1 MFRTAVLLVALV
13 APAAFA
19 AEPSWIEESNRHAQ
33 ILLDVMARYSAES
46 AASFGVEGHDSE
58 IFDLK
63 PKFSERLEADLAA
76 ASAKLEQVRGS
87 ASDPLVRRDLDIL
100 IGAARDQQHSAEL
113 SRQLTLPFFDLGQAV
128 FRGFQDLLD
137 ARIPK
142 SRQKAALT
150 RLHRYAG
157 AEKGY
162 EPITVLARARYE
174 EQAGNAQLIGP
185 WIVEAQQYLDN
196 QPRYLDGI
204 QKLLEE
210 SGLKGWQKDLKALR
224 AQFDEYGKWVSATVL
239 PRARKTNQLPAELY
253 ADALKRYGVQME
265 PREIMVRALAS
276 YQQTRSEM
284 QPLARRIA
292 EERKW
297 TKTAAQGCANAAGAG
312 CAGAADYRDVIREL
326 KKQRI
331 PDDQLLTFYTKRLEQ
346 IEAII
351 GRENLV
357 TLPNRKAVIRLATL
371 AESAAGPAPHIDPP
385 RLIGN
390 TGEPA
395 EFVLPTSNPNAAPGS
410 VMDDF
415 NYDAIAWT
423 LTAHEARPG
432 HELQFASMLE
442 HGVSTARV
450 VFALN
455 SANVEGWALYAEAEL
470 KQYVPPEGQLGA
482 LQMRM
487 MREARAFLDPMLNL
501 GLIQP
506 ADAKRFL
513 MEEVMLSEP
522 MAKQEVDRYTFD
534 APGQATSYFY
544 GYSRLNAL
552 RTRIELALAGRL
564 DVHRYHDFIVAQGP
578 LPFDLLE
585 QAVEQEFLKGTPGT
599 GQSLK

>member
-1 MFRTAVLLVALV
+1 MFRAAVLILALA

-19 AEPSWIEESNRHAQ
+19 AQPSWIEESNKNAQ
-33 ILLDVMARYSAES
+33 ILLEVMARYNAE
-46 AASFGVEGHDSE
+46 AAATFGVEGHDAE

-63 PKFSERLEADLAA
+63 PQFSERQEGDLGTAIA
-76 ASAKLEQVRGS
+76 RLEQLRGS

-100 IGAARDQQHSAEL
+100 IGAARDQKRSLEL
-113 SRQLTLPFFDLGQAV
+113 NRQLTLPFFDLGQAV
-128 FRGFQDLLD
+128 FGGFQNLLD
-137 ARIPK
+137 ARVPK
-142 SRQKAALT
+142 ERQKAALT
-150 RLHRYAG
+150 RLHRYVG
-157 AEKGY
+157 AERGY
-162 EPITVLARARYE
+162 EPIATLARKRYE
-174 EQAGNAQLIGP
+174 EQAGDAKLIGP
-185 WIVEAQQYLDN
+185 WTVEAQQYLDN

-210 SGLKGWQKDLKALR
+210 SGLKGWQKDMQALR
-224 AQFDEYGKWVSATVL
+224 KQLTEYGQWATATVL

-253 ADALKRYGVQME
+253 ADNLKRFGVQMD
-265 PREIMVRALAS
+265 PREIMSRALSS
-276 YQQTRSEM
+276 YQQTRSEIE
-284 QPLARRIA
+284 PLARRIA

-297 TKTAAQGCANAAGAG
+297 AKT
-312 CAGAADYRDVIREL
+312 DYRDVIREL

-331 PDDQLLTFYTKRLEQ
+331 PDDQLLQLYTGRLEQ
-346 IEAII
+346 IEAIVR
-351 GRENLV
+351 RENLV
-357 TLPNRKAVIRLATL
+357 TLPTRKAAIRLATL
-371 AESAAGPAPHIDPP
+371 AESAASPAPHIDPP

-395 EFVLPTSNPNAAPGS
+395 EFVLPTSNPNAAPGT

-442 HGVSTARV
+442 QGVSTARV

-455 SANVEGWALYAEAEL
+455 SANVEGWALYAEAVL
-470 KQYVPPEGQLGA
+470 KKYLPPEGQLGA

-501 GLIQP
+501 GMIEP
-506 ADAKRFL
+506 EAAKRFL

-522 MAKQEVDRYTFD
+522 MAKQEVDRYTFQ

-544 GYSRLNAL
+544 GYSRLNAV
-552 RTRIELALAGRL
+552 RTRLELALAGKF
-564 DVHRYHDFIVAQGP
+564 DEHRYHDFIVAQGP

-585 QAVEQEFLKGTPGT
+585 QSVNEEFLGK
-599 GQSLK
+599 

>member
-1 MFRTAVLLVALV
+1 MFRAAVLILALA

-19 AEPSWIEESNRHAQ
+19 AQPSWIEESNKNAQ
-33 ILLDVMARYSAES
+33 ILLEVMARYNAE
-46 AASFGVEGHDSE
+46 AAATFGVEGHDAE

-63 PKFSERLEADLAA
+63 PQFSERQEADLGTAIA
-76 ASAKLEQVRGS
+76 RLEQLRGS

-100 IGAARDQQHSAEL
+100 IGAARDQKRSLEL
-113 SRQLTLPFFDLGQAV
+113 NRQLTLPFFDLGQAV
-128 FRGFQDLLD
+128 FGGFQNLLD
-137 ARIPK
+137 ARVPK
-142 SRQKAALT
+142 ERQKAALT
-150 RLHRYAG
+150 RLHRYVG
-157 AEKGY
+157 AERGY
-162 EPITVLARARYE
+162 EPIATLARKRYE
-174 EQAGNAQLIGP
+174 EQAGDAKLIGP
-185 WIVEAQQYLDN
+185 WTVEAQQYLDN

-210 SGLKGWQKDLKALR
+210 SGLKGWQKDMQALR
-224 AQFDEYGKWVSATVL
+224 KQLTEYGQWATATVL

-253 ADALKRYGVQME
+253 ADNLKRFGVQMD
-265 PREIMVRALAS
+265 PREIMSRALSS
-276 YQQTRSEM
+276 YQQTRSEIE
-284 QPLARRIA
+284 PLARRIA

-297 TKTAAQGCANAAGAG
+297 AKT
-312 CAGAADYRDVIREL
+312 DYRDVIREL

-331 PDDQLLTFYTKRLEQ
+331 PDDQLLQLYTGRLEQ
-346 IEAII
+346 IEAIVR
-351 GRENLV
+351 RENLV
-357 TLPNRKAVIRLATL
+357 TLPTRKAAIRLATL
-371 AESAAGPAPHIDPP
+371 AESAASPAPHIDPP

-395 EFVLPTSNPNAAPGS
+395 EFVLPTSNPNAAPGT

-442 HGVSTARV
+442 QGVSTARV

-455 SANVEGWALYAEAEL
+455 SANVEGWALYAEAVL
-470 KQYVPPEGQLGA
+470 KKYLPPEGQLGA

-501 GLIQP
+501 GMIEP
-506 ADAKRFL
+506 EAAKRFL
-513 MEEVMLSEP
+513 MEEVILSEP
-522 MAKQEVDRYTFD
+522 MAKQEVDRYTFQ

-544 GYSRLNAL
+544 GYSRLNAV
-552 RTRIELALAGRL
+552 RTRLELALAGKF
-564 DVHRYHDFIVAQGP
+564 DEHRYHDFIVAQGP

-585 QAVEQEFLKGTPGT
+585 QSVNEEFLGK
-599 GQSLK
+599 

>member
-1 MFRTAVLLVALV
+1 MFRAAAFLILALA

-19 AEPSWIEESNRHAQ
+19 AEPSWIDESNKNAQ
-33 ILLDVMARYSAES
+33 ILLEVMARYNAET
-46 AASFGVEGHDSE
+46 AATFGVEGHDAE

-63 PKFSERLEADLAA
+63 PQFSERQEADLGTAIA
-76 ASAKLEQVRGS
+76 RLEQLRGS
-87 ASDPLVRRDLDIL
+87 AGDPLVRRDLDIL
-100 IGAARDQQHSAEL
+100 IGAARDQKHSLEL
-113 SRQLTLPFFDLGQAV
+113 NRQLALPFFDLGQAV
-128 FRGFQDLLD
+128 FSGFQNLID
-137 ARIPK
+137 ARVPK
-142 SRQKAALT
+142 ERQKAALT
-150 RLHRYAG
+150 RLHRYVG
-157 AEKGY
+157 AERGY
-162 EPITVLARARYE
+162 EPIATLARQRYE
-174 EQAGNAQLIGP
+174 EQAGNAKLIGP
-185 WIVEAQQYLDN
+185 WTVEAQQYLDN

-204 QKLLEE
+204 QKLLEG
-210 SGLKGWQKDLKALR
+210 SGLKGWQKDMQTLR
-224 AQFDEYGKWVSATVL
+224 QQMTEYGQWATATVL

-253 ADALKRYGVQME
+253 ADNLKRFGVQMD
-265 PREIMVRALAS
+265 PREIMSRALSS
-276 YQQTRSEM
+276 YQQTRSEIE
-284 QPLARRIA
+284 PLARRIA

-297 TKTAAQGCANAAGAG
+297 AKT
-312 CAGAADYRDVIREL
+312 DYRDVIREL

-331 PDDQLLTFYTKRLEQ
+331 PDDQLLHLYTGRLEQ
-346 IEAII
+346 IEAIVR
-351 GRENLV
+351 RENLV
-357 TLPNRKAVIRLATL
+357 TLPTRKAAIRLATP
-371 AESAAGPAPHIDPP
+371 AESAATPAPHIDPP

-395 EFVLPTSNPNAAPGS
+395 EFVLPTSNPNAAPGT

-455 SANVEGWALYAEAEL
+455 SANVEGWALYAEAVL
-470 KQYVPPEGQLGA
+470 KKYLPPEGQLGA

-501 GLIQP
+501 GMIEP
-506 ADAKRFL
+506 EAAKRFL

-522 MAKQEVDRYTFD
+522 MAKQEVDRYTFQ

-552 RTRIELALAGRL
+552 RTRLELALAGKF
-564 DVHRYHDFIVAQGP
+564 DEHRYHDFIVAQGP

-585 QAVEQEFLKGTPGT
+585 QSVNEEFLSAARKR
-599 GQSLK
+599 

>member
-1 MFRTAVLLVALV
+1 MFRAAVLIVALV

-19 AEPSWIEESNRHAQ
+19 AQPSWIEDSNRHAQ
-33 ILLDVMARYSAES
+33 ILLDVMARYNAET
-46 AASFGVEGHDSE
+46 AASLGVEGHDSE

-63 PKFSERLEADLAA
+63 PRFSERQEADIGAA
-76 ASAKLEQVRGS
+76 IDRLEQLRGS
-87 ASDPLVRRDLDIL
+87 ATDPQVRRDIDIL
-100 IGAARDQQHSAEL
+100 IGAARDQKHSFEL

-137 ARIPK
+137 PRIQK
-142 SRQKAALT
+142 TRQNAVLT
-150 RLHRYAG
+150 RLHRYVG
-157 AEKGY
+157 AEQGY
-162 EPITVLARARYE
+162 EPITALARARYE

-185 WIVEAQQYLDN
+185 WIVEARQYLDN

-204 QKLLEE
+204 QKLLEG
-210 SGLKGWQKDLKALR
+210 SGLQGWQKDMRALR
-224 AQFDEYGKWVSATVL
+224 AQFDEYGKWVTATVL
-239 PRARKTNQLPAELY
+239 PRARKQNQLPAELY
-253 ADALKRYGVQME
+253 ADALKRFGVQMD
-265 PREIMVRALAS
+265 PHEIMARALAS
-276 YQQTRSEM
+276 YQQTRSELE
-284 QPLARRIA
+284 PLARRIA

-297 TKTAAQGCANAAGAG
+297 TKT
-312 CAGAADYRDVIREL
+312 DYRDVIREL

-331 PDDQLLTFYTKRLEQ
+331 PDDKLLAFYTGRLEQ

-351 GRENLV
+351 RRENFV
-357 TLPNRKAVIRLATL
+357 TLPQRKAVIRLATA
-371 AESAAGPAPHIDPP
+371 AESAATPAPHIDPP

-432 HELQFASMLE
+432 HELQFANMLE
-442 HGVSTARV
+442 QGVSTARV

-470 KQYVPPEGQLGA
+470 KQYLPPEGQVGA

-501 GLIQP
+501 GLIEP
-506 ADAKRFL
+506 DAAKRFL
-513 MEEVMLSEP
+513 IEEVMLSEP
-522 MAKQEVDRYTFD
+522 MAKQEVDRYTFQ
-534 APGQATSYFY
+534 APGQATAYFY

-552 RTRIELALAGRL
+552 RTRLELALAGRF
-564 DVHRYHDFIVAQGP
+564 DRHRYHDFVVAQGP

-585 QAVEQEFLKGTPGT
+585 QAVEQEFLGKN
-599 GQSLK
+599 

>member
-1 MFRTAVLLVALV
+1 MFRAAVLIVALV

-19 AEPSWIEESNRHAQ
+19 AEPSWIEESNRNAQ
-33 ILLDVMARYSAES
+33 VLLDVMARYSAES

-63 PKFSERLEADLAA
+63 PKFSERLETDLAA
-76 ASAKLEQVRGS
+76 AIGKLEQARGS

-100 IGAARDQQHSAEL
+100 IGAARDQRHSSEL

-210 SGLKGWQKDLKALR
+210 SGLKGWQKDMKALR
-224 AQFDEYGKWVSATVL
+224 AQFDEYGKWASATVL

-253 ADALKRYGVQME
+253 ADALKRYGVQMD
-265 PREIMVRALAS
+265 PREIMARALAS
-276 YQQTRSEM
+276 YQQTRGEM
-284 QPLARRIA
+284 EPLARHIA
-292 EERKW
+292 AERKW
-297 TKTAAQGCANAAGAG
+297 TKT
-312 CAGAADYRDVIREL
+312 DYRDVIREL

-351 GRENLV
+351 RRENLV

-450 VFALN
+450 IFALN
-455 SANVEGWALYAEAEL
+455 SANVEGWALYVEAEL
-470 KQYVPPEGQLGA
+470 KQYAPPEGQLGA
-482 LQMRM
+482 LLMRM

-506 ADAKRFL
+506 AEAKRFL

-534 APGQATSYFY
+534 SPGQATAYFY

-585 QAVEQEFLKGTPGT
+585 QAVEQEFLQGTPGT

>member
-1 MFRTAVLLVALV
+1 MFRAWVLIVALI

-19 AEPSWIEESNRHAQ
+19 AEPSWIETSNRHAQ
-33 ILLDVMARYSAES
+33 MLLDVMARYNAES
-46 AASFGVEGHDSE
+46 AASLGVEGHDSE
-58 IFDLK
+58 IVDLK
-63 PKFSERLEADLAA
+63 PRFSERLEADLGAA
-76 ASAKLEQVRGS
+76 IGQLEQLRGS
-87 ASDPLVRRDLDIL
+87 TTDVLVRRDLDIL
-100 IGAARDQQHSAEL
+100 IGAARDQKHSSEL
-113 SRQLTLPFFDLGQAV
+113 NRQLALPFFDLGQAV

-137 ARIPK
+137 PRVAK
-142 SRQKAALT
+142 ARQKAALT
-150 RLHRYAG
+150 RLHRYVG
-157 AEKGY
+157 AEQGY
-162 EPITVLARARYE
+162 QPITVLARARYE
-174 EQAGNAQLIGP
+174 EQAGDSKLIGP
-185 WIVEAQQYLDN
+185 WIVEAQQYLAN

-204 QKLLEE
+204 QKLMEG
-210 SGLKGWQKDLKALR
+210 SGLKGWQKDMQSLR
-224 AQFDEYGKWVSATVL
+224 TQFDEYAKWVTATVL

-253 ADALKRYGVQME
+253 ADNLKRFGVQMD
-265 PREIMVRALAS
+265 PHEIMSRALAS

-284 QPLARRIA
+284 EPLARRIA

-297 TKTAAQGCANAAGAG
+297 TKT
-312 CAGAADYRDVIREL
+312 DYRDVIREL

-331 PDDQLLTFYTKRLEQ
+331 PEDQLLALYTGRLER

-351 GRENLV
+351 RRENLV
-357 TLPNRKAVIRLATL
+357 TLPARKAVIRLATQ
-371 AESAAGPAPHIDPP
+371 AESAAQPAPHIDPP

-395 EFVLPTSNPNAAPGS
+395 EFVLPTSNPNAASGS

-450 VFALN
+450 VFAFN
-455 SANVEGWALYAEAEL
+455 SANVEGYALYAEAVL
-470 KQYVPPEGQLGA
+470 KKYLPPEGQVGA

-501 GLIQP
+501 GLIEP
-506 ADAKRFL
+506 AAAQRFL

-522 MAKQEVDRYTFD
+522 MAKQEVDRYTFK
-534 APGQATSYFY
+534 APGQATAYFY

-552 RTRIELALAGRL
+552 RTRLELALAGRF
-564 DVHRYHDFIVAQGP
+564 DERRYHDFIVAQGL

-585 QAVEQEFLKGTPGT
+585 QAVEEEFLGKTR
-599 GQSLK
+599 S